1 MEILDKDFKNGFV
14 CGFQYAVK
22 VVSYCL
28 HVSFLETCKSYGLCP
43 TGFCN
48 DVKNC

>member
-28 HVSFLETCKSYGLCP
+28 DVSFLETCKSYGLCP
-43 TGFCN
+43 TGLYN
-48 DVKNC
+48 DVRNS